1 MRIKR
6 GSGLIILGIVMI
18 VAAFGLMFWN
28 MFDENRAQEITE
40 SAMEQLK
47 EQIPNYYQEELPI
60 SEETQNRD
68 ALASGDPAV
77 QIPEEVEL
85 PDYQLDP
92 QREMTVKI
100 VNGKPY
106 IGVLSVPALGLELPI
121 IQEWTYPNL
130 RVAPCRYVGSV
141 YSNDLVIAAHNYISH
156 FGNLKRLQLGD
167 SVTFTDMEGN
177 KFHYEVEV
185 LETLT
190 PTAVEEMTAGNWDL
204 SLFTC
209 TIGGKL
215 RVTVRCK
222 LIGEEPNLSDPV

>member
-6 GSGLIILGIVMI
+6 GSGLVILGLAMI
-18 VAAFGLMFWN
+18 AAAFGLMFWN
-28 MFDENRAQEITE
+28 MFDENRAQTVTE
-40 SAMEQLK
+40 VAMEQLK
-47 EQIPNYYQEELPI
+47 EQIPNYHRAEPSI
-60 SEETQNRD
+60 PGETQNKD
-68 ALASGDPAV
+68 LPDSGDPTV
-77 QIPEEVEL
+77 PVPEEVEL

-92 QREMTVKI
+92 QREMAVRI
-100 VNGKPY
+100 VNGKRY
-106 IGVLSVPALGLELPI
+106 IGVLSVPVLGLELPI
-121 IQEWTYPNL
+121 IQKWNYTNL

-141 YSNDLVIAAHNYISH
+141 YSGDLVIAAHNYISH

-185 LETLT
+185 LETLA
-190 PTAVEEMTAGNWDL
+190 PTAVEEMTSGKWDL

-209 TIGGKL
+209 TVGGKQ

-222 LIGEEPNLSDPV
+222 LVREEPNLSDPT

>member
-6 GSGLIILGIVMI
+6 GSGLVFLGLAMI
-18 VAAFGLMFWN
+18 VAAFGLIFWN
-28 MFDENRAQEITE
+28 MFDENRAQ
-40 SAMEQLK
+40 SFSQVAMDQLK
-47 EQIPNYYQEELPI
+47 EQIPGYHQKELPVAM
-60 SEETQNRD
+60 ENQNWD
-68 ALASGDPAV
+68 IADSGSPTV
-77 QIPEEVEL
+77 PTPEEVEL

-106 IGVLSVPALGLELPI
+106 IGILSVPVLGLELPV
-121 IQEWTYPNL
+121 IQEWNYPNL

-190 PTAVEEMTAGNWDL
+190 PTAVEEMTSGNWDL

>member
-68 ALASGDPAV
+68 VLASGDPAV
-77 QIPEEVEL
+77 QVPEEVEL

-92 QREMTVKI
+92 QREMTVKT

-106 IGVLSVPALGLELPI
+106 IGVLAVPVLGLELPV
-121 IQEWTYPNL
+121 IQEWNYPNL

-141 YSNDLVIAAHNYISH
+141 YTNDLVLAAHNYISH
-156 FGNLKRLQLGD
+156 FGNLKRLHPGD
-167 SVTFTDMEGN
+167 IVTFTDVEGN

-185 LETLT
+185 LETLES
-190 PTAVEEMTAGNWDL
+190 TAVEEMTSGIWDL

-209 TIGGKL
+209 TVGGQL

-222 LIGEEPNLSDPV
+222 LIGEEPNLSDLE

>member
-1 MRIKR
+1 MRNKR
-6 GSGLIILGIVMI
+6 GRGLIFLGMAMI
-18 VAAFGLMFWN
+18 VASFGLVFWN
-28 MFDENRAQEITE
+28 MFDENRAQASTE
-40 SAMEQLK
+40 VAMEQLK
-47 EQIPNYYQEELPI
+47 EQIPDYHREGLP
-60 SEETQNRD
+60 
-68 ALASGDPAV
+68 
-77 QIPEEVEL
+77 IPEEIQNGDMLDLSDPTVPIPEEMEI

-106 IGVLSVPALGLELPI
+106 IGVLSVPVLGLELPV
-121 IQEWTYPNL
+121 IQEWNYPNL

-141 YSNDLVIAAHNYISH
+141 YTGDLVIAAHNYISH

-177 KFHYEVEV
+177 KFHYEVEA
-185 LETLT
+185 LETLV
-190 PTAVEEMTAGNWDL
+190 PTAVEEMTSGNWEL

-222 LIGEEPNLSDPV
+222 LIGEEPNLSDPT